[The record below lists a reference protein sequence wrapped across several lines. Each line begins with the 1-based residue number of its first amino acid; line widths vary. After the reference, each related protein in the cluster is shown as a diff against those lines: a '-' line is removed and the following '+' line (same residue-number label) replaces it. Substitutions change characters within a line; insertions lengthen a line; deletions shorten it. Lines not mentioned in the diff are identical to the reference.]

1 VHLTEPAPE
10 GRPTLASCPLCGGGR
25 LRYAF
30 SVGGYRLVRC
40 ADCRLLM
47 LNPQPSPAE
56 LAEVYHPH
64 YFLGAESVEGREHLR
79 QIKGATARRYLGEL
93 GRYRGPG
100 AGRLLEVGCGA
111 GEFLAEAR
119 AAGYEVWGVEA
130 SPAAAAEARRLV
142 PEATVLVGELEA
154 VAARLPAFDVCVL
167 WDVLEHVRDP
177 LRLLHT
183 AHGLLSAEGVLAL
196 ATPSLDAWS
205 ARLLRHRWMEYKP
218 EHLFYF
224 DRNTLQTALF
234 RSGFAAVVM
243 EPGWK
248 VLSLDYVAR
257 HFERFKVP
265 LLSPLLGLAR
275 AAPAPLRERPF
286 PVVASGVLAF
296 ARKAER
302 RPARRLSVIV
312 AAYNEA
318 ATFRELTARLLAKVV
333 PGLDLE
339 VVIVESGSTDGTRE
353 MAQALAGHPRVR
365 LVLEPRPRGKGHAV
379 RAGLREATGDL
390 VLIQD
395 ADLEYDIEDYDAL
408 LEPLLQHRE
417 AFVLGSRH
425 GGRALKMRTFTRQ
438 PALSLFLNL
447 GHWFF
452 AALVNALFGQR
463 LKDPFT
469 MYKVF
474 RRDCLYGLEFTCDR
488 FDFDIELLVQL
499 VRKGY
504 RPLEV
509 PVNYRSRSFREGKK
523 VSLLKDPLTWL
534 AALARLRLR
543 RIDPMRAVEKR
554 RAEDRAGLLEN

>member
-1 VHLTEPAPE
+1 
-10 GRPTLASCPLCGGGR
+10 
-25 LRYAF
+25 
-30 SVGGYRLVRC
+30 
-40 ADCRLLM
+40 
-47 LNPQPSPAE
+47 
-56 LAEVYHPH
+56 
-64 YFLGAESVEGREHLR
+64 
-79 QIKGATARRYLGEL
+79 
-93 GRYRGPG
+93 
-100 AGRLLEVGCGA
+100 
-111 GEFLAEAR
+111 
-119 AAGYEVWGVEA
+119 
-130 SPAAAAEARRLV
+130 
-142 PEATVLVGELEA
+142 
-154 VAARLPAFDVCVL
+154 
-167 WDVLEHVRDP
+167 
-177 LRLLHT
+177 
-183 AHGLLSAEGVLAL
+183 
-196 ATPSLDAWS
+196 
-205 ARLLRHRWMEYKP
+205 
-218 EHLFYF
+218 
-224 DRNTLQTALF
+224 
-234 RSGFAAVVM
+234 
-243 EPGWK
+243 
-248 VLSLDYVAR
+248 
-257 HFERFKVP
+257 
-265 LLSPLLGLAR
+265 
-275 AAPAPLRERPF
+275 
-286 PVVASGVLAF
+286 
-296 ARKAER
+296 
-302 RPARRLSVIV
+302 
-312 AAYNEA
+312 
-318 ATFRELTARLLAKVV
+318 
-333 PGLDLE
+333 
-339 VVIVESGSTDGTRE
+339 

-554 RAEDRAGLLEN
+554 RAEDGAGLLEN